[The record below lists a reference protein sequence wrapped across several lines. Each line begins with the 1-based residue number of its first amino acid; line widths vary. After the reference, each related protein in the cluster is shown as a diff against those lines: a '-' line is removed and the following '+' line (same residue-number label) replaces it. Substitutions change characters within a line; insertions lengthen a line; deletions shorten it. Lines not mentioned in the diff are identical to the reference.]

1 MHALTAAGVP
11 AEDAYNATQ
20 GIANMAGQNITAT
33 LNSWKAAQDAKL
45 TAQDAK
51 LTAQGAELAA
61 QGAELAAQLAGLDTK
76 LKMLMWMIPVAVA
89 IIGILFRVLT

>member
-45 TAQDAK
+45 TAQGAK
-51 LTAQGAELAA
+51 LAA

>member
-1 MHALTAAGVP
+1 MPTSTPPTNSDTLAVMHPLTAAGVP

-20 GIANMAGQNITAT
+20 GISNMAGQNITAT
-33 LNSWKAAQDAKL
+33 LSAWRAAQDAKL
-45 TAQDAK
+45 
-51 LTAQGAELAA
+51 AA
-61 QGAELAAQLAGLDTK
+61 MDTK

>member
-11 AEDAYNATQ
+11 AEDAYSATQ
-20 GIANMAGQNITAT
+20 GIANMAGQNIIAT
-33 LNSWKAAQDAKL
+33 LNAWKAAQDAKL
-45 TAQDAK
+45 AAQD
-51 LTAQGAELAA
+51 AELAA
-61 QGAELAAQLAGLDTK
+61 KLAALDTK